1 VGSLGLFYEFC
12 DGAKR
17 GMFMAEQDYAMLVMR
32 EGSSVT
38 QRWPLDKPV
47 LNIGRGPDNDL
58 VFPDREISR
67 HHCRIRRE
75 GRNYVLEDLGSKNG
89 TFVNDQRLT
98 GRHVLLDG
106 DEIQIAP
113 RFRFTFVDTEATA
126 PIVYAGLGIGLRLDR
141 ERRTVWI
148 RGQELQPQLSPPQ
161 FAFLELLAREPG
173 RVYTREEVI
182 AAVWPEVAAEGVS
195 DQAIDA
201 LVRRLRQRLAELD
214 PHHEYVV
221 TVRGYGFRLENLI

>member
-1 VGSLGLFYEFC
+1 
-12 DGAKR
+12 
-17 GMFMAEQDYAMLVMR
+17 MAEQEYAMLVMR
-32 EGSSVT
+32 EGGSVT

-47 LNIGRGPDNDL
+47 LNIGRGADNDL
-58 VFPDREISR
+58 VFPDREVSR

-75 GRNYVLEDLGSKNG
+75 GPEYVLEDLGSKNG
-89 TFVNDQRLT
+89 TFVNGQRLT
-98 GRHVLLDG
+98 APHVLLDG

-113 RFRFTFVDTEATA
+113 RFTFTFVDTEATA
-126 PIVYAGLGIGLRLDR
+126 PIAYAGMGIGLRIDR
-141 ERRTVWI
+141 ERRAVWI

-173 RVYTREEVI
+173 RVYSREEI
-182 AAVWPEVAAEGVS
+182 IKAVWPDAAAEGVT

-214 PHHEYVV
+214 PHHNYVV
-221 TVRGYGFRLENLI
+221 TVRGHGFRLDNLV